1 MASVDETLAKV
12 KNSKVFSKLEANS
25 GFWQVPLAEESRAL
39 TTFVTASGRYCF
51 NRLPFGICSA
61 LEVFRG
67 TMSSVLEGLEGV
79 ICHMD
84 DTLIHGP
91 TQEVHDTQVRLVLNR
106 IQNAGITLDNKC
118 EFLKHRI
125 TFLGHVIS
133 DKGSESDPEKT
144 KAV

>member
-1 MASVDETLAKV
+1 MLPSKPQEEAAKRTCTSCPT
-12 KNSKVFSKLEANS
+12 KRTISCQSQRYKRSGYSPQLPRYTKLDANS
-25 GFWQVPLAEESRAL
+25 GFWQVPLAKESRLL
-39 TTFVTASGRYCF
+39 TTSVTPFGRYCF

-61 LEVFRG
+61 PEVFQR

-106 IQNAGITLDNKC
+106 L
-118 EFLKHRI
+118 
-125 TFLGHVIS
+125 
-133 DKGSESDPEKT
+133 
-144 KAV
+144 

>member
-1 MASVDETLAKV
+1 
-12 KNSKVFSKLEANS
+12 
-25 GFWQVPLAEESRAL
+25 
-39 TTFVTASGRYCF
+39 
-51 NRLPFGICSA
+51 
-61 LEVFRG
+61 
-67 TMSSVLEGLEGV
+67 
-79 ICHMD
+79 MD